1 MFDLL
6 LEGIAWVTLSFD
18 DKSVRV
24 IKTTLSEKI
33 LSEFGV
39 KAKPGYFY
47 DLKHGEY
54 VPFEEHPVTIKATK
68 IKPRLS
74 FLNTHHIPFY
84 IDFAGLFILLQK
96 LQ

>member
-1 MFDLL
+1 M
-6 LEGIAWVTLSFD
+6 ILSASEFEAIIFA
-18 DKSVRV
+18 SVGV
-24 IKTTLSEKI
+24 ALSE
-33 LSEFGV
+33 
-39 KAKPGYFY
+39 
-47 DLKHGEY
+47 

>member
-6 LEGIAWVTLSFD
+6 LKDIAWVTLSFD

-39 KAKPGYFY
+39 KAKPGYFLY
-47 DLKHGEY
+47 SQKNKPPAMQV
-54 VPFEEHPVTIKATK
+54 VPSE
-68 IKPRLS
+68 L
-74 FLNTHHIPFY
+74 
-84 IDFAGLFILLQK
+84 
-96 LQ
+96 

>member
-6 LEGIAWVTLSFD
+6 LKDIAWVTLSFD

-39 KAKPGYFY
+39 KP
-47 DLKHGEY
+47 
-54 VPFEEHPVTIKATK
+54 
-68 IKPRLS
+68 
-74 FLNTHHIPFY
+74 
-84 IDFAGLFILLQK
+84 
-96 LQ
+96 